1 MALANPVELLSQREL
16 GKSIE
21 EFVPLDPGRSR
32 AWTASLWDFLYDRTL
47 QERCGGVASG
57 RGFEAGGCR
66 QDHRP
71 VIILQGRRANGAT
84 FVAIVK
90 IAERTIRQSKRAEE
104 SSSNSTDGAVGRIDA
119 KMVSV
124 S

>member
-1 MALANPVELLSQREL
+1 MALANPVELFSQREL

-57 RGFEAGGCR
+57 RGFEADECR

-71 VIILQGRRANGAT
+71 VSCKGGGRMEPPLYSKCEDCREDNPA
-84 FVAIVK
+84 K
-90 IAERTIRQSKRAEE
+90 QELKRALL
-104 SSSNSTDGAVGRIDA
+104 N
-119 KMVSV
+119 
-124 S
+124 

>member
-16 GKSIE
+16 GQSIE

-57 RGFEAGGCR
+57 RGFEADECR

-71 VIILQGRRANGAT
+71 VSCKGGGRM
-84 FVAIVK
+84 
-90 IAERTIRQSKRAEE
+90 EPPL
-104 SSSNSTDGAVGRIDA
+104 
-119 KMVSV
+119 
-124 S
+124 

>member
-32 AWTASLWDFLYDRTL
+32 AWTASLWDFLYDRKL

-57 RGFEAGGCR
+57 RGFEADECR

-71 VIILQGRRANGAT
+71 ISGKGGGRM
-84 FVAIVK
+84 
-90 IAERTIRQSKRAEE
+90 EPPL
-104 SSSNSTDGAVGRIDA
+104 
-119 KMVSV
+119 
-124 S
+124 